1 MATKQKVT
9 RSDITKALLN
19 WVLGLH
25 RASLRKKIVA
35 ADAKVIAARYAVQ
48 NQRRVIENE
57 TLHLSNL
64 QDTYSLESAKAG
76 EIRRAASKELT
87 ALPTKY

>member
-9 RSDITKALLN
+9 RSNITKALLN
-19 WVLGLH
+19 WALGLH
-25 RASLRKKIVA
+25 RASLRKKIAA
-35 ADAKVIAARYAVQ
+35 ADAKVGVARDAVQ

-57 TLHLSNL
+57 SLHLSDL

-76 EIRRAASKELT
+76 EIKRAASKELT